1 MLGAYTIEKL
11 CTAGTG
17 DFRGFT
23 AEILRTHLQT
33 QPPDW
38 LAKLIEMPP
47 TKRDAAGP
55 A

>member
-1 MLGAYTIEKL
+1 MEKL
-11 CTAGTG
+11 CTAGDG

-23 AEILRTHLQT
+23 ADILRTHLQT

-38 LAKLIEMPP
+38 LAALIQMPP
-47 TKRDAAGP
+47 TDSDAART